1 MIWSQKNDKAICK
14 ESFFCYNLL
23 SRIQVPQKKPQYTD
37 IDSVWLIWTLEKWNL
52 LGVCLW
58 LAM

>member
-23 SRIQVPQKKPQYTD
+23 SRIQVPQKKLQYTD
-37 IDSVWLIWTLEKWNL
+37 IDSVWLIWTLEK
-52 LGVCLW
+52 GIY
-58 LAM
+58 